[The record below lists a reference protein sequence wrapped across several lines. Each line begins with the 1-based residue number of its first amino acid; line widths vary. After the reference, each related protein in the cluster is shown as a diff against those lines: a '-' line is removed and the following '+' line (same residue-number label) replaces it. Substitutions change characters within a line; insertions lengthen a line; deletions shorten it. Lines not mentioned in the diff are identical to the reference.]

1 MYSLTVIRVSGP
13 NSLILDDGSEVVLS
27 GILMP
32 TALDVPV
39 QTETW
44 QPEHDAARALGK
56 LVAGQSLQFIAIDRW
71 RDRYGR
77 RRVHAF
83 LSRNNKRIWIQSQ
96 LVARG
101 LARVIVEDLS
111 DLCASALLNKEREA
125 RVKRLGLWQHAAY
138 ALRRADRPWQLLRYR
153 GSYQIVEGTIIE
165 VAKLR
170 SRTFMNF
177 GQNRRKDFTAGV
189 FGRRS
194 HNARVEGLPLT
205 ALKGRRVVI
214 RGWISWRGG
223 PFIQLKSM
231 TQISLAPPQ
240 HAAKKPAGAQL
251 KKKSS
256 LEAPDQDP

>member
-44 QPEHDAARALGK
+44 QPEHDAARALDK
-56 LVAGQSLQFIAIDRW
+56 LVAGQPLQFIVIDRW

-83 LSRNNKRIWIQSQ
+83 LGRNNKRIWIQSH

-101 LARVIVEDLS
+101 LARVIVEDVS
-111 DLCASALLNKEREA
+111 DLCATALLNKELEA
-125 RVKRLGLWQHAAY
+125 RAQRLGLWRHTAY
-138 ALRRADRPWQLLRYR
+138 AFRRANRPRQLLRYR
-153 GSYQIVEGTIIE
+153 GSYQIVEGTING
-165 VAKLR
+165 VDKLR
-170 SRTFMNF
+170 SKIFVNF
-177 GQNRRKDFTAGV
+177 GKNKRTDFTAGV
-189 FGRRS
+189 FGRLS
-194 HNARVEGLPLT
+194 QNARVDGLPLT
-205 ALKGRRVVI
+205 ALKGRRVLV

-223 PFIQLKSM
+223 PFIRIKSM
-231 TQISLAPPQ
+231 AQISLL
-240 HAAKKPAGAQL
+240 PAQATVEEPHGVQR
-251 KKKSS
+251 STR
-256 LEAPDQDP
+256 ERP